1 MERWPARLVLSCIV
15 VLGCSYAW
23 IHIRHVA
30 ATPASEQVTNPEPT
44 YTEAEEANKI
54 VTVTGPM
61 ADYLQRQKASDIV
74 TVEPVSQ
81 RSIAFDHVGNS
92 PVGTSD
98 AFLHKT
104 FPVANVVDVPFEI
117 PPHAANPQ
125 LRGTYHSFVTDTH
138 DVGSAADVEF
148 LLLNEKQYSDFLS
161 GRPGEAVFSGAD
173 APDQE
178 VNTAMPPTF
187 DKPAKYYLIFRNNS
201 HTSGNKVVQ
210 ADFRVNF

>member
-1 MERWPARLVLSCIV
+1 MERWSARLTLSCIL
-15 VLGCSYAW
+15 VLGCSYGW
-23 IHIRHVA
+23 VHLRHIATTPTTEQA
-30 ATPASEQVTNPEPT
+30 ANPGPT
-44 YTEAEEANKI
+44 YTEAEEATKM

-61 ADYLQRQKASDIV
+61 ADFLQRQKSSDIV
-74 TVEPVSQ
+74 TIEPTSR
-81 RSIAFDHVGNS
+81 RSTTVDHVGNS

-138 DVGSAADVEF
+138 DVGSPADVEF
-148 LLLNEKQYSDFLS
+148 LLLNEKQYFDFLS
-161 GRPGEAVFSGAD
+161 GRPGEAVFSAAD

-178 VNTAMPPTF
+178 VNTSMSPTF
-187 DKPAKYYLIFRNNS
+187 GKPAKYYLIFRNNS
-201 HTSGNKVVQ
+201 RPGGKKVVQ
-210 ADFRVNF
+210 ADFRVDF